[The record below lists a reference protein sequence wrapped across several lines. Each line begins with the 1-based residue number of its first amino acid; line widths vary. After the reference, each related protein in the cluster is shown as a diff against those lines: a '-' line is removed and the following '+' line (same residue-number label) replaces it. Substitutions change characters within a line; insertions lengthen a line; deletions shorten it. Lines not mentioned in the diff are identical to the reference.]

1 MTDYDLVVLIPWFIF
16 SVALILICIRLQ
28 RSSRRSR
35 HSQAQPGQQVQG
47 SGAEPAD
54 DPDATS
60 PSGRDS
66 RRGKDTD
73 QPGGAGYLNSRPLT
87 PHRALGPGQLSRSMP
102 SR

>member
-1 MTDYDLVVLIPWFIF
+1 MTEYDLVVLIPWLIF
-16 SVALILICIRLQ
+16 SVALIRIGIRLQ

-35 HSQAQPGQQVQG
+35 HGPAQPGQHADG

-66 RRGKDTD
+66 QRGEDAD
-73 QPGGAGYLNSRPLT
+73 QPGGAGYPGSRPAT
-87 PHRALGPGQLSRSMP
+87 PHRGDTGHPPQNTTLV
-102 SR
+102 